1 MGCRLNFGVRHSA
14 VLEFFVAVISGSDNL
29 CFQFG
34 KHHMLSVEKINEV
47 AMALKLG
54 NGLEFLADADR
65 QPVTDF
71 NVSVS
76 ENASAIQREL
86 EKTCVTLEQASGM
99 TFSKI
104 QKQRDDGHSRLLTL
118 LQQRVK
124 LAESRRSIIGGFVGG
139 PQAAEEAA
147 RAAFNKA
154 WKAAETSLRKAGVSD
169 AIESVFKVSVR
180 ATVPV
185 REAQATLDAA
195 SAACRSFSALL
206 GATESAAGEVAA
218 NDLIEF
224 VREQV
229 S

>member
-1 MGCRLNFGVRHSA
+1 
-14 VLEFFVAVISGSDNL
+14 
-29 CFQFG
+29 
-34 KHHMLSVEKINEV
+34 MLSVEKINEV

-65 QPVTDF
+65 KPVDDF
-71 NVSVS
+71 NAAISQ
-76 ENASAIQREL
+76 NASDIQREL
-86 EKTCVTLEQASGM
+86 EKPCVTLEQASGM
-99 TFSKI
+99 TYSKI
-104 QKQRDDGHSRLLTL
+104 QKQRDEVQSRLLTL

-124 LAESRRSIIGGFVGG
+124 LAESRRSIISGFVGA

-147 RAAFNKA
+147 RAAFDKA
-154 WKAAETSLRKAGVSD
+154 WQAAEKSLRKAGVSE
-169 AIESVFKVSVR
+169 AVEAVFKVSVR

-195 SAACRSFSALL
+195 SAACRTFSALL
-206 GATESAAGEVAA
+206 GATESAGKVAA